1 MLFSCFRAADEKG
14 HQLSSK
20 ETLPGNRGRKLLK
33 IKQISRA
40 SGVSTSAINYYV
52 RMGLLPPPV
61 KTFPNMAYYDEAYIH
76 MISYIKRLQADKHL
90 PLKRIKELM
99 DKKVQVWNE
108 LGEGALNS
116 ALELADTI
124 ESEKQ
129 SPDTVRAAI
138 IAAGMRVF
146 AKEGVFRAKIMD
158 IAEEAGISV
167 GEFYNHFSGK
177 EDLFLEIAEDY
188 VMRFRQ
194 EERAHAGEPAMLEQL
209 KKSISISFKYIV
221 QNRELFSLIL
231 EESLLDDITYESK
244 IRRLQDLITSDLVRL
259 LERGKREGTLKVSDP
274 TMIAHALMGMVVRV
288 ANYWLE
294 NPKRKPAEDVVK
306 DVVDFVVAALKP

>member
-1 MLFSCFRAADEKG
+1 MTR
-14 HQLSSK
+14 K
-20 ETLPGNRGRKLLK
+20 EALPVNQGRQLLK
-33 IKQISRA
+33 IKQVSQA

-52 RMGLLPPPV
+52 RMGLLPPPI
-61 KTFPNMAYYDEAYIH
+61 KTFPNMAYYDEAYVH
-76 MISYIKRLQADKHL
+76 MISYIKRLQTDKNL

-116 ALELADTI
+116 TLELAETV
-124 ESEKQ
+124 EAEKQ
-129 SPDTVRAAI
+129 APDMVRAAI

-146 AKEGVFRAKIMD
+146 AKDGVFRAKIID
-158 IAEEAGISV
+158 IAKEAGISV

-194 EERAHAGEPAMLEQL
+194 EEKSLAGESDMLEQL
-209 KKSISISFKYIV
+209 KKSIPISFKHIV

-259 LERGKREGTLKVSDP
+259 LDRGRREGTLKVSDP
-274 TMIAHALMGMVVRV
+274 TVIANALMGMVVRV
-288 ANYWLE
+288 ANFWLE
-294 NPKRKPAEDVVK
+294 NPRKKAAEDVMK
-306 DVVDFVVAALKP
+306 DIVDFVVAALKP